1 MDTQRRTHTE
11 FLIDLER
18 EAALDPARV
27 GNKAATLAR
36 LLQAGFPVP
45 HGRVL
50 STAAFDASTSGDEQ
64 PTDAIRHCLDEIIRW
79 AGGAPLA
86 VRSSATSEDLAEA
99 SFAGQYETSLGVE
112 GLSELSRAVRACW
125 DSLQTTR
132 VRSYLPGSPPETS
145 SMAVLVQPMVDARA
159 AGVAFTA
166 HPVTGAR
173 DQVVIDAV
181 SGLGDRLVGGEAT
194 PDRWVI
200 SWSGSV
206 EAAGLADA
214 IDADQAIQL
223 AGLARRVEEHLGGP
237 QDIEWAI
244 ENGAI
249 QLLQARP
256 ITALPD
262 PPVEPI
268 PLEFEVPDGYW
279 EHDASHFPTPTY
291 PIDSIFP
298 SMIENAVRIW
308 VAEFGYLFDGLEL
321 REIGGWTYQRLRP
334 IGGKEG
340 PALPAWLMWILVR
353 SIPAMRRRLAVAR
366 RAIASDKPGRFI
378 DRWYDTWMPELVD
391 GFRSRHQVDVSS
403 LSDSELEAHIAG
415 ATDLAQRGIEIHSL
429 LHGALAPIIFEFTMT
444 CERLL
449 GWDIDQTMEM
459 VRGTSV
465 KSTEPARRLHELA
478 EMARHRPEL
487 LETGGATSDQ
497 LISRLAAIDTEF
509 SAALAGYIDAYAHRC
524 LGYTLALPTI
534 AENPTLIMA
543 MIRSQIESSYRPS
556 LADEENAR
564 ARDGAVTR
572 ARRALAGQ
580 PDGLSEFERALGR
593 AQLAYPV
600 REDNEFYTLSA
611 PFALV
616 RYGVVEMGDRLTQRD
631 VIDRADDV
639 LFLELSEALR
649 ALRRPTDHRAL
660 VNRRKGERAWA
671 LANPGPGSYGKPS
684 SAPTSVEFLPE
695 DARLPMESMIWSLE
709 SMMAIAAS
717 KTVQVG
723 GRLIEGTAASAGVY
737 SGPVRIVM
745 NESQFPKLRAG
756 DVLVCPVTS
765 PVWSVLFATIGALV
779 TDTGGILSHPAIIAR
794 EYRVPAVVAT
804 GNATSLLKD
813 GQLVEVDGSSG
824 TVTRLGEGII
834 P

>member
-1 MDTQRRTHTE
+1 
-11 FLIDLER
+11 
-18 EAALDPARV
+18 
-27 GNKAATLAR
+27 N
-36 LLQAGFPVP
+36 
-45 HGRVL
+45 
-50 STAAFDASTSGDEQ
+50 
-64 PTDAIRHCLDEIIRW
+64 
-79 AGGAPLA
+79 
-86 VRSSATSEDLAEA
+86 
-99 SFAGQYETSLGVE
+99 
-112 GLSELSRAVRACW
+112 
-125 DSLQTTR
+125 
-132 VRSYLPGSPPETS
+132 
-145 SMAVLVQPMVDARA
+145 
-159 AGVAFTA
+159 
-166 HPVTGAR
+166 
-173 DQVVIDAV
+173 
-181 SGLGDRLVGGEAT
+181 
-194 PDRWVI
+194 
-200 SWSGSV
+200 GSV
-206 EAAGLADA
+206 EAAGLDEA
-214 IDADQAIQL
+214 IDADQATQL
-223 AGLARRVEEHLGGP
+223 AALARRVEEHLGGP

-262 PPVEPI
+262 PPVKPI

-298 SMIENAVRIW
+298 NMIENAVRIW

-340 PALPAWLMWILVR
+340 PALPAWMMWILVR
-353 SIPAMRRRLAVAR
+353 AIPAMRKRLAVAR
-366 RAIASDKPGRFI
+366 QAIASDKPGRFI
-378 DRWYDTWMPELVD
+378 DQWYDTWMPELID
-391 GFRSRHQVDVSS
+391 GLRSLHQVDVSS

-415 ATDLAQRGIEIHSL
+415 ASDLAQRGIEIHTL

-487 LETGGATSDQ
+487 LETEGTTSDE
-497 LISRLAAIDTEF
+497 LISRLAAVDTGF
-509 SAALAGYIDAYAHRC
+509 SAALADYVDTYAHRC

-534 AENPTLIMA
+534 AENPALIMA

-556 LADEENAR
+556 VADEENAR
-564 ARDGAVTR
+564 ARDEAVSR
-572 ARRALAGQ
+572 ARQALAGQ
-580 PDGLSEFERALGR
+580 PEGLSEFERALGR
-593 AQLAYPV
+593 ARLAYPV

-616 RYGVVEMGDRLTQRD
+616 RYGVVELGDRLEQRD

-639 LFLELSEALR
+639 LFLELSEAVR

-671 LANPGPGSYGKPS
+671 LASPGPGSYGKPS

-695 DARLPMESMIWSLE
+695 DTRLPMESMIWSLE

-717 KTVQVG
+717 KTAQAD
-723 GRLIEGTAASAGVY
+723 GRMIEGTAASAGVY
-737 SGPVRIVM
+737 SGPVRVVM
-745 NESQFPKLRAG
+745 DESQFPKLRAG

-804 GNATSLLKD
+804 GNATSLLED
-813 GQLVEVDGSSG
+813 GELVEVDGSSG
-824 TVTRLGEGII
+824 TVTRLEEGIT